1 VIVFLIVLVL
11 SLHIF
16 VLFNGRLFPEF
27 RADLAENEI
36 EKQIVG
42 VDRYE
47 IDEELGIKA
56 IMYLLLFAIP
66 VMLLHVFLISVGLM
80 NDPYLY
86 PSLGMLT
93 FIIISIIFQAKRNK
107 EKKRQ
112 DLTIE
117 SNANEYREKLTKQH
131 SLKNKL
137 VLLVYITYFI
147 YLLWVF
153 VG

>member
-1 VIVFLIVLVL
+1 MIVFLTVLIL

-27 RADLAENEI
+27 RKEIAENEI
-36 EKQIVG
+36 KKQRVG
-42 VDRYE
+42 VDRFVT
-47 IDEELGIKA
+47 DDELGIKA
-56 IMYLLLFAIP
+56 IAYLFLFAIP

-93 FIIISIIFQAKRNK
+93 FIIVNIVIQALTNK
-107 EKKRQ
+107 KE
-112 DLTIE
+112 DLTVE
-117 SNANEYREKLTKQH
+117 SNAEEYREKLTRQH
-131 SLKNKL
+131 SVKNKL
-137 VLLVYITYFI
+137 VLLVYIAYLV